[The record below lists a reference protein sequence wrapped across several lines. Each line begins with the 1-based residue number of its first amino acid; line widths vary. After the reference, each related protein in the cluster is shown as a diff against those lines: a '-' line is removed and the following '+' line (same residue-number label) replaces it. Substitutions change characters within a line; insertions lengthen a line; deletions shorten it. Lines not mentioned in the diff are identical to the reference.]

1 MKEGLRKVLAP
12 ISPRVFGSYLD
23 ISLSIF
29 VWVAEYFSTLVI
41 WTPTRTREELVKGRT
56 APWMPLCGESWPT
69 GSSSFAHWNHFF
81 IGKESMNSS
90 SDTVGTQDG
99 QPKKVNEQISSD
111 VWLLWC
117 LFQMC
122 WIRSFCFVLYMNR
135 EHLHR
140 TIDQQFSNENQPTQI
155 CFDW

>member
-41 WTPTRTREELVKGRT
+41 CTPTRTCEELVKGRT
-56 APWMPLCGESWPT
+56 APWMPLCGESWPP

-81 IGKESMNSS
+81 IGKLSMNSS

-99 QPKKVNEQISSD
+99 QPKKVSGSFGTCFRCAGFDHSASYYSYHAWIVTICAE
-111 VWLLWC
+111 LL
-117 LFQMC
+117 
-122 WIRSFCFVLYMNR
+122 INSFPTKTNQLRFAL
-135 EHLHR
+135 
-140 TIDQQFSNENQPTQI
+140 IDK
-155 CFDW
+155 DG